1 MFVNSARYGAEH
13 KVATVKMLTVDA
25 RNEQLE
31 RFANRMQK
39 MVVGQPQAIDK
50 LTDSFSRLI
59 AGVHDPDSPL
69 LTMMFMGPTGVGK
82 TETVRSLAET
92 IFGNKRA
99 FTRVNCQEY
108 SAHYNIRTLLGSPP
122 GYVGGEIR
130 PLLAQENIDRHH
142 RKALDN
148 QSGMISEGDSKL
160 ARLYPPD
167 AERYL
172 SIVLFDEIEKA
183 HPKLWNLLLGILEDG
198 TVILG
203 NNEEVDFRQSVII
216 LTTNVGSESMGAHL
230 GQSHIGFSS
239 GLDMVQMDRD
249 IEDAAMREAKKVFPF
264 EFINRFD
271 DIITYHTLKEQH
283 LFEILDILI
292 GQIHQRSLRCA
303 EPFLLEV
310 TTDAKRWLVDKG
322 TDVQYGARPLRRMVE
337 KKVITPISHL
347 ICSDQIRK
355 GDLITVD
362 VRDDEMI
369 FHKEAGVTSW
379 EELESLGPFP
389 ETKWAKEDLGVKDDG
404 GEKKKIVEE
413 MTQEVAQAGILTGAE
428 E

>member
-1 MFVNSARYGAEH
+1 MKS
-13 KVATVKMLTVDA
+13 LTVDK
-25 RNEQLE
+25 RNEQLD
-31 RFANRMQK
+31 RFENRMGK
-39 MVVGQPQAIDK
+39 MVVGQPQALAK

-69 LTMMFMGPTGVGK
+69 LTMLFLGPTGVGK

-92 IFGNKRA
+92 VFGNKRA

-108 SAHYNIRTLLGSPP
+108 SAHYNISKLLGSPP

-130 PLLAQENIDRHH
+130 PLLAQENLDRHH
-142 RKALDN
+142 CKAVEN
-148 QSGMISEGDSKL
+148 QSGMISEGGSKL
-160 ARLYPPD
+160 AQLFPPES
-167 AERYL
+167 ERYL
-172 SIVLFDEIEKA
+172 SIVLFDEVEKA

-203 NNEEVDFRQSVII
+203 NNEEVDFRRSVII
-216 LTTNVGSESMGAHL
+216 LTTNVGSAAMGAQL
-230 GQSHIGFSS
+230 GQSNIGFSS
-239 GLDMVQMDRD
+239 GLDLGSVNRD
-249 IEDAAMREAKKVFPF
+249 ITASAEREAKKVFPF
-264 EFINRFD
+264 ELLNRFD
-271 DIITYHTLKEQH
+271 DIITYDTLDEPH
-283 LFEILDILI
+283 LFAILDILI
-292 GQIHQRSLRCA
+292 GQIHQRSLCCA

-310 TTDAKRWLVDKG
+310 SQQAKQLLVDEG
-322 TDVQYGARPLRRMVE
+322 TDIQYGARPLKRVVE
-337 KKVITPISHL
+337 KRVVTPISHL

-362 VRDDEMI
+362 VSDGDVI
-369 FHKEAGVTSW
+369 FRKESGVTSW

-389 ETKWAKEDLGVKDDG
+389 EAKWAKDDLGVKDDG

-413 MTQEVAQAGILTGAE
+413 MTQVITQAGTLTGAE